1 MLISYEFFN
10 HSFARFDLLCEN
22 AFDINIFI
30 HAGSLKNMGVEW
42 IMLSGKWRCIADEI
56 ESGNVTSYIPKRFFS
71 DVQAYVVIC
80 IDNGTETRRG
90 GVFPSKC
97 AIETNAT

>member
-1 MLISYEFFN
+1 
-10 HSFARFDLLCEN
+10 
-22 AFDINIFI
+22 
-30 HAGSLKNMGVEW
+30 MGVEW
-42 IMLSGKWRCIADEI
+42 IMLSEKQRCIVDEI

-80 IDNGTETRRG
+80 IDNVTETRRG

-97 AIETNAT
+97 AIETNAKMIAAGSRKAFQTVAGVCKEWIFKERSKTSEYSL